1 FSFVLSFRLR
11 ASGMR
16 DRSCN
21 STARAPAV
29 QSRGCAALP
38 AAVAAFAA
46 WSPSAAA
53 HRTRPAGWPLPC
65 AFQRYNSCMGL
76 PRRRTFWFSA
86 ALLLAV
92 VVGSWLFMPQ
102 SRVTQENFDRL
113 RDGMTLEEVVAI
125 LGEETEG
132 WKRPD
137 SRTRV
142 FPD

>member
-1 FSFVLSFRLR
+1 
-11 ASGMR
+11 
-16 DRSCN
+16 
-21 STARAPAV
+21 
-29 QSRGCAALP
+29 
-38 AAVAAFAA
+38 
-46 WSPSAAA
+46 
-53 HRTRPAGWPLPC
+53 
-65 AFQRYNSCMGL
+65 MGL

-113 RDGMTLEEVVAI
+113 RDGMTPEEVVAI

-142 FPD
+142 FLDCRYYWSGPNLIVIEFQDARLTYKDLHLETAWKTLQWYAGWTARKFVKLPAQ